1 HMFRHVRTLVN
12 VFALNGELTLVRRL
26 LRKLQDLLKALYRA
40 RFLAWDICR
49 TYRIG
54 PAPKFFC
61 LVHDSLLLSMSPL
74 GQSYSVET
82 ISCPPIFTQAYARLV
97 LPMMPSDRY
106 APVPAARSLFR
117 IATMSSRVS
126 TAAFWQSSLT
136 TLRAW
141 CGLSMMCAN
150 AEAASSL
157 IGAYVRQWSRNASMR
172 DVS

>member
-1 HMFRHVRTLVN
+1 MPSDFETIMCAVFFKHRATDVQALFKQEVFHMFRHVRTLVN

-82 ISCPPIFTQAYARLV
+82 ISCPPIFPQAYARLV
-97 LPMMPSDRY
+97 LP
-106 APVPAARSLFR
+106 
-117 IATMSSRVS
+117 
-126 TAAFWQSSLT
+126 
-136 TLRAW
+136 
-141 CGLSMMCAN
+141 
-150 AEAASSL
+150 
-157 IGAYVRQWSRNASMR
+157 
-172 DVS
+172 